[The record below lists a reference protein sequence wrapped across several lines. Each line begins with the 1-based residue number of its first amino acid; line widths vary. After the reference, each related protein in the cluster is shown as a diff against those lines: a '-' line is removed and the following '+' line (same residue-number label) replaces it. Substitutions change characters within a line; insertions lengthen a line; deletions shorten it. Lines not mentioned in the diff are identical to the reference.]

1 MANMDVFT
9 AGALAIAVTL
19 LLTILALSGW
29 FSGPPANR
37 D

>member
-1 MANMDVFT
+1 MADMDVF
-9 AGALAIAVTL
+9 AASALAIAVTL

-29 FSGPPANR
+29 FSGPPV